1 MLVVLLLLSGPESP
15 SSAPPEAA
23 KKKILTVPTLQHD
36 SALRDYKQNSTRNY
50 GVLFI
55 LGLVAEATESGL

>member
-23 KKKILTVPTLQHD
+23 KKKILTIPTLQHD